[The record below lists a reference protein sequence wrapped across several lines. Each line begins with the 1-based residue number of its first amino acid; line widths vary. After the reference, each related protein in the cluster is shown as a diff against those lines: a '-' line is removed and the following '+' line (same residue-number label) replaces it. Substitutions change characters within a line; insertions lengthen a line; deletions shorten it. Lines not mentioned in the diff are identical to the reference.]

1 MNAQTNSN
9 SLSGE
14 YYLKGVMETA
24 AGFKLNTD
32 SSFEFFFSYGALDR
46 QAAGTWKVEGHNI
59 IFNSSKK
66 PATDFNLIESHKE
79 STDSTIIFLK
89 GLNKSI
95 SSYFYAVA
103 INGKEKI
110 SAAANND
117 GIIIL
122 PVQKADTV
130 EVYFEWCPEK
140 KSVFNLNN
148 SSNNFF
154 TFELLPGITDVIF
167 DNWKLSIGKNGIS
180 GQLPFAKDKLCVF
193 EKNK

>member
-1 MNAQTNSN
+1 MEAQTHNS
-9 SLSGE
+9 SLAGE
-14 YYLKGVMETA
+14 YYLKGVMEVG
-24 AGFKLNTD
+24 AGFKLNAD

-46 QAAGTWKVEGHNI
+46 QAAGTWKLEGNNI
-59 IFNSSKK
+59 VFNSSKK
-66 PATDFNLIESHKE
+66 PATDFNLIESHRE

-103 INGKEKI
+103 INGKEKH

-122 PVQKADTV
+122 PVQKVDTV
-130 EVYFEWCPEK
+130 ELYFEWCPEK

-167 DNWKLSIGKNGIS
+167 DNWKLSIDKNKIS
-180 GQLPFAKDKLCVF
+180 GQLPFAKDKFCVF
-193 EKNK
+193 ENK